1 MPAVRDLSSS
11 FRMVALGDISV
22 LITVVYMQFAIRL
35 FILMT
40 ILSCLLRLVRQM
52 YQSEDTVFVM
62 QMVDQNTS

>member
-1 MPAVRDLSSS
+1 
-11 FRMVALGDISV
+11 MVALGDISV

-62 QMVDQNTS
+62 QVVDQNTS